1 MVFFTS
7 TIIVAILYFLQTDGV
22 VYVVFVALIAELIN
36 LLLANFIAK
45 TVEKKIQTKANII
58 INRYKKEKNRIETK
72 LDEYHQ
78 THEEYASAIYEAK
91 TQIKENEKLIKT
103 LKAKTRE
110 QEERL
115 NRYDNL
121 PRSSSQNF

>member
-36 LLLANFIAK
+36 LLIANFIAK

-58 INRYKKEKNRIETK
+58 INRYKKEKDRVETK

-78 THEEYASAIYEAK
+78 AHEEYASAIYEAK

-110 QEERL
+110 QEDRL

-121 PRSSSQNF
+121 PKGSSQNF